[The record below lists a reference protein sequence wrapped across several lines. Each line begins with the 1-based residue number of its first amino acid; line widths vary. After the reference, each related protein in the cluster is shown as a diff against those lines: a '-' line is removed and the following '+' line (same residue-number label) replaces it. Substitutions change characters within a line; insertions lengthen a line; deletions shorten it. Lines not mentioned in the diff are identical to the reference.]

1 MKGALPIRPHPS
13 RPTAQSPTRTSAATS
28 TDAQA
33 ASMLAQ
39 LSRQRRAL
47 QQLGPLAVAGCA
59 ALQQSGSLQQ
69 SRGMS
74 MRIFEVG

>member
-1 MKGALPIRPHPS
+1 
-13 RPTAQSPTRTSAATS
+13 
-28 TDAQA
+28 
-33 ASMLAQ
+33 MLAQ

-74 MRIFEVG
+74 MRIFEVGCSRPCLLPEGCQQLAAG